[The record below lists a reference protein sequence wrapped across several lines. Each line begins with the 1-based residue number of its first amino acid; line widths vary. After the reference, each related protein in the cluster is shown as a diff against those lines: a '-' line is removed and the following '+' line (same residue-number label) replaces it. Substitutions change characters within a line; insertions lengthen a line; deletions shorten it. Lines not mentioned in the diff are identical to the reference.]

1 MRFAVKT
8 GEELHI
14 QFRARAVEPAI
25 GREIVDMFEEVR
37 VGDLRFDG
45 KDEMHGVAFAQKG
58 DRGGR
63 RGSVDHSNWG
73 S

>member
-1 MRFAVKT
+1 MET

-14 QFRARAVEPAI
+14 KFCARAIEPAI
-25 GREIVDMFEEVR
+25 GREIVDMFEKVR

-58 DRGGR
+58 GI
-63 RGSVDHSNWG
+63 
-73 S
+73 